1 MSTPSVP
8 EPADK
13 PTGSSRARSFAKYSG
28 IAFQMLGIIGGFTWL
43 GMWLDERYQSKN
55 PWFTVGLMLV
65 GVFLAMFQIIRSL
78 TKGAS

>member
-1 MSTPSVP
+1 MSTPPVP

-13 PTGSSRARSFAKYSG
+13 AAVSGRVRSFAKYSG

-43 GMWLDERYQSKN
+43 GLWLDERYQSKN

>member
-1 MSTPSVP
+1 
-8 EPADK
+8 
-13 PTGSSRARSFAKYSG
+13 
-28 IAFQMLGIIGGFTWL
+28 MLAIIGFFTWL

-78 TKGAS
+78 TKGT

>member
-1 MSTPSVP
+1 MSTPPVP

-13 PTGSSRARSFAKYSG
+13 PAVSGRVRSFAKYSG

-43 GMWLDERYQSKN
+43 GLWLDERYQSKN

>member
-1 MSTPSVP
+1 MPTPPVP

-13 PTGSSRARSFAKYSG
+13 PAEGSTRVRAFAKYSG

-43 GMWLDERYQSKN
+43 GTWLDERYQSKN

-78 TKGAS
+78 TKE

>member
-1 MSTPSVP
+1 MSIPSVP
-8 EPADK
+8 EPAGK
-13 PTGSSRARSFAKYSG
+13 PSEGSSRGRAMAKYSG

-43 GMWLDERYQSKN
+43 GMWLDERYQSNN

-78 TKGAS
+78 TKE

>member
-1 MSTPSVP
+1 MPTSPVP

-13 PTGSSRARSFAKYSG
+13 PAGSSRVRSFAKYSG
-28 IAFQMLGIIGGFTWL
+28 IAFQMLAIIGFFTWL

-78 TKGAS
+78 TKGT